1 MVERVSEEETEVIE
15 KVWNEQ
21 IVIYVYLKHS

>member
-21 IVIYVYLKHS
+21 IVIYVYLKPS